1 MADGQTIIESA
12 VIVPDLT
19 DQLVPSPLASK
30 RRQSSLSDSGNKRLR
45 LSQEIPPSREDVE
58 SPVVAVPI
66 PLAKN
71 TASVQ
76 VEERKRGKRLFGAL
90 LGTLAQSSSSTA
102 HKRRVDI
109 ERKQQAKLKL
119 QDEEYD
125 EKTKKRLDALLENRR
140 REQRSYDKQS
150 MQIRHSNLL
159 ASAHFLQ
166 TAAQP
171 KLYYKPWDLSAE
183 EEAKIESQVEGAE
196 ALVRQESTIYKAQEA
211 GWDEE
216 PAEQEAE
223 GIRKP
228 LDSTMDLKTVGQ
240 TTNDEESVDPS
251 NPLFTNPKTAPEPE
265 TTARVSPTPDEVPKD
280 HIDDG
285 GDVVV
290 DGEEDMV
297 IY

>member
-1 MADGQTIIESA
+1 MYRIIESA

-150 MQIRHSNLL
+150 VS
-159 ASAHFLQ
+159 
-166 TAAQP
+166 
-171 KLYYKPWDLSAE
+171 LYIS
-183 EEAKIESQVEGAE
+183 IG
-196 ALVRQESTIYKAQEA
+196 
-211 GWDEE
+211 
-216 PAEQEAE
+216 
-223 GIRKP
+223 
-228 LDSTMDLKTVGQ
+228 TV
-240 TTNDEESVDPS
+240 
-251 NPLFTNPKTAPEPE
+251 
-265 TTARVSPTPDEVPKD
+265 
-280 HIDDG
+280 
-285 GDVVV
+285 
-290 DGEEDMV
+290 
-297 IY
+297 

>member
-1 MADGQTIIESA
+1 M
-12 VIVPDLT
+12 
-19 DQLVPSPLASK
+19 
-30 RRQSSLSDSGNKRLR
+30 
-45 LSQEIPPSREDVE
+45 
-58 SPVVAVPI
+58 
-66 PLAKN
+66 
-71 TASVQ
+71 
-76 VEERKRGKRLFGAL
+76 
-90 LGTLAQSSSSTA
+90 
-102 HKRRVDI
+102 
-109 ERKQQAKLKL
+109 
-119 QDEEYD
+119 
-125 EKTKKRLDALLENRR
+125 
-140 REQRSYDKQS
+140 
-150 MQIRHSNLL
+150 
-159 ASAHFLQ
+159 
-166 TAAQP
+166 
-171 KLYYKPWDLSAE
+171 
-183 EEAKIESQVEGAE
+183 
-196 ALVRQESTIYKAQEA
+196 RQESTIYKAQEA